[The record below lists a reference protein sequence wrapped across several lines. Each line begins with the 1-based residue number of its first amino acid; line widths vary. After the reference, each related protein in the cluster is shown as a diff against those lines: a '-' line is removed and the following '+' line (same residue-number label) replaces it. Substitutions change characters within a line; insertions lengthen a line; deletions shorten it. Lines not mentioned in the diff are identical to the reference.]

1 MECPKCGGGA
11 FLSEEEM
18 VKILEGADPMQILI
32 KNIYQC
38 RACAER
44 FSRLV
49 SDNISARRSMD
60 SSAGVL
66 ADIQMLTS
74 SGTPAQKKTDDVVEG
89 IKFF

>member
-11 FLSEEEM
+11 FLSEEELI
-18 VKILEGADPMQILI
+18 KILEGTEPLQILI

-49 SDNISARRSMD
+49 SDNL
-60 SSAGVL
+60 SSRKIDTASGML
-66 ADIQMLTS
+66 TDIQSLTS
-74 SGTPAQKKTDDVVEG
+74 SATEKRDSTEVVEG